1 LHYHADNISQSHSKS
16 SKQGSMRTGPLP
28 ANSQLVVLVYDMHI
42 TRSISYIC
50 SHVVIV
56 LSAAQRM
63 QRAATPAA
71 TP

>member
-1 LHYHADNISQSHSKS
+1 
-16 SKQGSMRTGPLP
+16 MRTSPLP
-28 ANSQLVVLVYDMHI
+28 ADSQLVVLISNMHI
-42 TRSISYIC
+42 IPSISYVI